1 MSKAK
6 QKSKKSKEA
15 TAQREDETGF
25 MEGSADTSLKTGH
38 SRSPGATGGE
48 GSIQTSEVSG
58 PGEEDQVKKKPGTF
72 KRLRKGFSK
81 FSSHSSKSSL
91 KHAVQ
96 SPTSPTSV
104 DDDSLRQSEEMEE
117 VSENEVLSKSINQT
131 VLAVVQH
138 YV

>member
-25 MEGSADTSLKTGH
+25 MEDSADTSLKTGH

-58 PGEEDQVKKKPGTF
+58 PGGGADMGGGSPGSS
-72 KRLRKGFSK
+72 GPGGSDEMGSFSYGGRVYYMDGG
-81 FSSHSSKSSL
+81 L
-91 KHAVQ
+91 ADL
-96 SPTSPTSV
+96 V
-104 DDDSLRQSEEMEE
+104 DIYD
-117 VSENEVLSKSINQT
+117 
-131 VLAVVQH
+131 
-138 YV
+138 

>member
-25 MEGSADTSLKTGH
+25 MEDSADTSLKTGH

-58 PGEEDQVKKKPGTF
+58 PGEEDQIKKKLGAF

-81 FSSHSSKSSL
+81 VSSHSSKSSL

-96 SPTSPTSV
+96 SPTSPTSLG
-104 DDDSLRQSEEMEE
+104 DDSLRQSEEMEE
-117 VSENEVLSKSINQT
+117 VSENEVLR
-131 VLAVVQH
+131 
-138 YV
+138 